1 MGHKEYQRRY
11 NKTPRRRINKCLM
24 NGLRTTVNGRLMQIS
39 HPDHPHTKLYRDT
52 IIQVELDSPE
62 LCRNDITKESCIR
75 VYKKLG
81 IEVPNLNV
89 LKKKPKAVEES
100 LVMDYFDI
108 SKDNRQVTIKGYRV
122 DGLKNGVVYEFFGDF
137 FHANPKKFS
146 ADLKIFNI
154 SAKEKW
160 AKDKKRLQEIK
171 REGYNVRVI
180 WESDW
185 NSFKMNEIS
194 ERKFIKLTKVKWYE
208 YIEVMCYKTKN
219 YFKEVSN
226 RIQCKLA

>member
-1 MGHKEYQRRY
+1 MNLRGVIKLWVIKNIKE
-11 NKTPRRRINKCLM
+11 
-24 NGLRTTVNGRLMQIS
+24 
-39 HPDHPHTKLYRDT
+39 D
-52 IIQVELDSPE
+52 IIKQL
-62 LCRNDITKESCIR
+62 LAN
-75 VYKKLG
+75 
-81 IEVPNLNV
+81 
-89 LKKKPKAVEES
+89 
-100 LVMDYFDI
+100 
-108 SKDNRQVTIKGYRV
+108 
-122 DGLKNGVVYEFFGDF
+122 
-137 FHANPKKFS
+137 ANPKKFS